1 VGECWKRGFRHPLG
15 ERDGEIKENHL
26 PLSTSSKI
34 VSQTLILASSS
45 PRRRDLLSTL
55 GLTFQVVVPEIRE
68 IPSPHEAARDFALR
82 VAEKK
87 ARFVGER
94 YPHAWVIGADTVVV
108 LEDEILGKPR
118 DRDDAKRMLQQLAN
132 REHVVITGY
141 VLVKVE
147 DNKKVGGVEET
158 RVKIDSLG
166 EREIDWYVNTGEP
179 LDKAGGYAIQ
189 GKGAFMVEWIEG
201 SYTNVVGFPLCQ
213 IMRLLKDAG
222 IVDIF

>member
-1 VGECWKRGFRHPLG
+1 MPQK
-15 ERDGEIKENHL
+15 
-26 PLSTSSKI
+26 
-34 VSQTLILASSS
+34 LILASSS
-45 PRRRDLLSTL
+45 PRRRDLLSSL
-55 GLTFQVVVPEIRE
+55 GLQFQVVIPEIRE
-68 IPSPHEAARDFALR
+68 TPSPHETARDFALR

-87 ARFVGER
+87 ALIVGDQF
-94 YPHAWVIGADTVVV
+94 PQAWVIGADTVVV
-108 LEDEILGKPR
+108 LEGEILGKPQ

-132 REHVVITGY
+132 REHIVVTGY
-141 VLVKVE
+141 VLVKVAE
-147 DNKKVGGVEET
+147 GKKAGGVEET
-158 RVKIDSLG
+158 RVKIDSLE

-213 IMRLLKDAG
+213 IIRLLKDAG

>member
-1 VGECWKRGFRHPLG
+1 
-15 ERDGEIKENHL
+15 
-26 PLSTSSKI
+26 
-34 VSQTLILASSS
+34 LILASAS

-55 GLTFQVVVPEIRE
+55 GLTFQVVTAEIEE
-68 IPSPHEAARDFALR
+68 IPLPHEAPRDFALR

-87 ARFVGER
+87 ALVVGVK

-108 LEDEILGKPR
+108 IEGAILGKPR
-118 DRDDAKRMLQQLAN
+118 DRDDAKRMLQHLAG

-141 VLVKVE
+141 TLVKVA
-147 DNKKVGGVEET
+147 DDKKVGGVEET
-158 RVKIDSLG
+158 RVKIDSLE
-166 EREIDWYVNTGEP
+166 ERAIDWYVDTGEP

-201 SYTNVVGFPLCQ
+201 SYTNVVGLPLCQ
-213 IMRLLKDAG
+213 IMRLLKDVG

>member
-1 VGECWKRGFRHPLG
+1 M
-15 ERDGEIKENHL
+15 
-26 PLSTSSKI
+26 
-34 VSQTLILASSS
+34 
-45 PRRRDLLSTL
+45 
-55 GLTFQVVVPEIRE
+55 
-68 IPSPHEAARDFALR
+68 R

-87 ARFVGER
+87 ALVVGDKFPE
-94 YPHAWVIGADTVVV
+94 AWVIGADTVVV
-108 LEDEILGKPR
+108 IEGEILGKPQ

-132 REHVVITGY
+132 REHIVVTGY
-141 VLVKVE
+141 VLVKVAE
-147 DNKKVGGVEET
+147 SKKAGGVEET
-158 RVKIDSLG
+158 RVKINSLE

-189 GKGAFMVEWIEG
+189 GKGAFMVERIEG